1 MNDNLIIALE
11 ASWELN
17 PVLLENVLWKTVER
31 VSNQNTESVE
41 NRALAEIES

>member
-1 MNDNLIIALE
+1 MNENLIIALE

-31 VSNQNTESVE
+31 VSNQNTETVE
-41 NRALAEIES
+41 NRAFTEIES